1 MKLTFFKGILWL
13 KETMKTLKCLNH
25 FACITLQDGMGCE
38 CMFEDKTYNRAIG
51 EGTAPQ
57 MDAI

>member
-1 MKLTFFKGILWL
+1 
-13 KETMKTLKCLNH
+13 MKTLKCLNH

>member
-1 MKLTFFKGILWL
+1 MFEPLCMHNI
-13 KETMKTLKCLNH
+13 
-25 FACITLQDGMGCE
+25 LQDGVGCE